1 MSKDIF
7 LTVEIEATQSL
18 PLWVA
23 DGEILFFY
31 KTEKQDV
38 GFKITEVTRV
48 LKKDFQ
54 SVEYVDDSKRSIVSA
69 EAIKDNHIVSTL
81 LGEDAFAAVENY
93 YSLYEKFKD
102 FAYKPGVKGEQ
113 EKAIM
118 KNLLDCFEKLV
129 PPSYLRDLY
138 YQYGKEMF
146 DYINDYTQ

>member
-7 LTVEIEATQSL
+7 LTVEVEATQSL
-18 PLWVA
+18 PLWVS

-48 LKKDFQ
+48 FKKDLQ
-54 SVEYVDDSKRSIVSA
+54 SGEYVDDSERAIVSA
-69 EAIKDNHIVSTL
+69 EAIKDNRIVSTL
-81 LGEDAFAAVENY
+81 LGEDAFNAVENY
-93 YSLYEKFKD
+93 HSLYGKFKD
-102 FAYKPGVKGEQ
+102 FAYKPGEKNEQ

-118 KNLLDCFEKLV
+118 KNLLNCFEQLV

-146 DYINDYTQ
+146 DYINNYIQ